1 MGKGGRENPANKPR
15 LALVGEPL
23 ITAEKE
29 TLVAAVMNKATL
41 PTKKEIRDSIP
52 PHCFEHSYVSAFG
65 HVIRDTLVVATFALL
80 AGSLLKT
87 HNLSAVDYL
96 GWHMYAFF
104 QGAALT
110 GWWVLAHECGHG
122 GFSASQLVNDC
133 VGLVLH
139 SVLLVPYFA
148 WQYSHAKHHSK
159 TNHLQDGE
167 THNPNTAAEMKEA
180 GYVTLCEAIG
190 EEGFA
195 GFQLFT
201 HLVVGWPA
209 YLATNAT
216 GARRLYTGA
225 PFKEGETLDHFR
237 PMSSLFPPN
246 WRTRIRIGTT
256 AWCVCFAGIM
266 AATAK
271 FGFVPVACFYWGPYM
286 WVNFWLVL
294 YTWLQ
299 HTSPDVPHF
308 GDGEWTWVRGALCTI
323 DRPYAELFGFFD
335 WMHHHIGSTHVCH
348 HLFSNLPAYHAV
360 EATKHLKAYL
370 KSRDLYNYVHEPIVE
385 SMWKAAK
392 SCQYVDAAEGIQF
405 PKPVSGMPGYGKKAA
420 AKAD

>member
-1 MGKGGRENPANKPR
+1 MGKGGRENLVKPKM
-15 LALVGEPL
+15 ALVGAPL

-29 TLVAAVMNKATL
+29 TLVAAVMNKDTL

-52 PHCFEHSYVSAFG
+52 PHCFEHSYVQAFG
-65 HVIRDTLVVATFALL
+65 HVIRDSLVVATFALM
-80 AGSLLKT
+80 AASLLKT

-96 GWHMYAFF
+96 GWHLYAFF

-167 THNPNTAAEMKEA
+167 THNPNTKDEMHEA

-216 GARRLYTGA
+216 GARRLYNGK
-225 PFKEGETLDHFR
+225 PFRDGETIDHFR
-237 PMSSLFPPN
+237 PSSGLFPPS
-246 WRTRIRIGTT
+246 WRQRIRIGTS
-256 AWCVCFAGIM
+256 AWLVCFSAIM
-266 AATAK
+266 AATYK
-271 FGFVPVACFYWGPYM
+271 YGFVPVACFYWGPYM

-348 HLFSNLPAYHAV
+348 HLFSNLPAYNAV

-370 KSRDLYNYVHEPIVE
+370 KSRELYNYVHEPIIE

-405 PKPVSGMPGYGKKAA
+405 PKPVAGIKK
-420 AKAD
+420 D